1 MIVDVIKREAVEIE
15 EFWVI
20 RGVKDTGLSKT
31 VVAEHKIPVEPN
43 ALAIA
48 QFLVNNPSA
57 DFCSV
62 SHDYKIKGFLKG
74 GAE

>member
-1 MIVDVIKREAVEIE
+1 MKVDIIKKETVELE

-31 VVAEHKIPVEPN
+31 VVAEFKMPVEPN

-48 QFLVNNPSA
+48 QFLINNPSA
-57 DFCSV
+57 DFCSI
-62 SHDYKIKGFLKG
+62 SHDYCLKK
-74 GAE
+74 

>member
-1 MIVDVIKREAVEIE
+1 MSVKTVDIIKKQTVTLD

-31 VVAEHKIPVEPN
+31 VVAEFRTPVEPN
-43 ALAIA
+43 SLAIA
-48 QFLVNNPSA
+48 QFLINHPEA

-62 SHDYKIKGFLKG
+62 SHDYKIY
-74 GAE
+74 EEE